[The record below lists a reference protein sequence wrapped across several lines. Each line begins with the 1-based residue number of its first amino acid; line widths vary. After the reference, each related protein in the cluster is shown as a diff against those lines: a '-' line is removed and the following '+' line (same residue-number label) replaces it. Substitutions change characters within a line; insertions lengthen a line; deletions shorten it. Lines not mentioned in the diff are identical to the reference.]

1 MKQVIIR
8 LLILN
13 KKCSII
19 LSVVLT
25 ACHFSAMAQQN
36 VSISDVPNTPNITS
50 VLDVYSTSKGMLVPR
65 LTTAQRLGIA
75 SPANGL
81 LIFDTD
87 INCFMF
93 YTVTP
98 ASWNSLCAAGVPTNG
113 INSLSNIVPI
123 ASGATCPN
131 GGITLQMGS
140 DINNNGVLDLPEIT
154 STNNICNGN
163 TGLNG
168 PTGATGPQGPIGLTG
183 PAGATG
189 LTGPTGATGP
199 QGPIGITGPTGP
211 QGPIGLTG
219 PTGSTGATGPQGPI
233 GLTGPAGATGPQ
245 GPIGLTGSTGA
256 QGPIGLTGPTGSTGA
271 TGPQGLIGLTGP
283 AGATGPQGPIGLTG
297 PTGAQGPIG
306 LTGPAGL
313 TGATGPQGLIGLTGP
328 DGATGPQGPTGLTGA
343 DGPQG
348 PIGLTGPAGLTGAT
362 GPQGL
367 IGLTG
372 LTGAT
377 GPQGPIGLTGPTGV
391 TGPQGPIGLTG
402 PTGAT
407 GLTGP
412 TWNLTT
418 PTVNPT
424 GTLTINATAGSG
436 APVTTLGQY
445 WIAASNTAGTN
456 ALTAR
461 GFLGTSTNQHM
472 DLVSNNIVR
481 GRLSNLG
488 EFFIGTTN
496 TTLTGD
502 LMNGVSNAVF
512 PWAINGYSSFNG
524 SGVYGAISTGTTVFG
539 GVQGE
544 SDGTQAPGV
553 RGTTYSWSLTGVNGS
568 RSGPGPNTG
577 WGGLFQSDLG
587 YTGFFGLLSDKRVK
601 ENIETIGNATS
612 IIMKLRGVT
621 YTHRL
626 DDPRYADLG
635 LKEGLTYG
643 FIAQE
648 VEGILP
654 TLVVEKNFPHI
665 NSSHRMDTES
675 KPAEMLKSV
684 SYIEMIPILV
694 EGMKEQQEMIQEL
707 KKEIELLKLELNKN

>member
-1 MKQVIIR
+1 MKQLIIR

-219 PTGSTGATGPQGPI
+219 PTGSTGATGPQG
-233 GLTGPAGATGPQ
+233 
-245 GPIGLTGSTGA
+245 
-256 QGPIGLTGPTGSTGA
+256 
-271 TGPQGLIGLTGP
+271 LIGLTGP

-328 DGATGPQGPTGLTGA
+328 A
-343 DGPQG
+343 
-348 PIGLTGPAGLTGAT
+348 
-362 GPQGL
+362 
-367 IGLTG
+367 
-372 LTGAT
+372 GAT
-377 GPQGPIGLTGPTGV
+377 GPQGPIGLTGPTGA
-391 TGPQGPIGLTG
+391 
-402 PTGAT
+402 TGAT

-654 TLVVEKNFPHI
+654 TLVVEKNFPHM

-707 KKEIELLKLELNKN
+707 KKEIELLKMELNKN

>member
-1 MKQVIIR
+1 MKQIVIR
-8 LLILN
+8 LLMPN
-13 KKCSII
+13 KKLTII
-19 LSVVLT
+19 LAVVLT
-25 ACHFSAMAQQN
+25 ACHFSVIAQQN
-36 VSISDVPNTPNITS
+36 VSISDVPNTPNSTS
-50 VLDVYSTSKGMLVPR
+50 VLDVYSTSKGILVPR
-65 LTTAQRLGIA
+65 LTTAQRIGIT

-199 QGPIGITGPTGP
+199 QGPIG
-211 QGPIGLTG
+211 
-219 PTGSTGATGPQGPI
+219 
-233 GLTGPAGATGPQ
+233 LTGPAGATGPQ

-283 AGATGPQGPIGLTG
+283 VGATGPQGPIGLTG

-456 ALTAR
+456 TLTAR

-524 SGVYGAISTGTTVFG
+524 SGVYGAISTGNTLFG

-544 SDGTQAPGV
+544 SSGTQAPGV
-553 RGTTYSWSLTGVNGS
+553 SGTTYSWSLTGVNGS

-621 YTHRL
+621 YNHRL

-694 EGMKEQQEMIQEL
+694 EGIKEQQEMIQEL
-707 KKEIELLKLELNKN
+707 KKEIELLKKELNKN

>member
-168 PTGATGPQGPIGLTG
+168 PTGATGPQGPIG
-183 PAGATG
+183 
-189 LTGPTGATGP
+189 
-199 QGPIGITGPTGP
+199 ITGPTGP

-297 PTGAQGPIG
+297 PTGA
-306 LTGPAGL
+306 
-313 TGATGPQGLIGLTGP
+313 
-328 DGATGPQGPTGLTGA
+328 
-343 DGPQG
+343 QG

-512 PWAINGYSSFNG
+512 PWAINGYSSYNG

>member
-1 MKQVIIR
+1 MKQLIIR

-19 LSVVLT
+19 LAVVLT

-183 PAGATG
+183 P
-189 LTGPTGATGP
+189 TGA
-199 QGPIGITGPTGP
+199 

-219 PTGSTGATGPQGPI
+219 PTGPQGLI
-233 GLTGPAGATGPQ
+233 GLTGPTGATGPQ

-256 QGPIGLTGPTGSTGA
+256 QGPIGLTGPTGA
-271 TGPQGLIGLTGP
+271 TGLTGLT
-283 AGATGPQGPIGLTG
+283 GATGPQGPIGLTG

-328 DGATGPQGPTGLTGA
+328 A
-343 DGPQG
+343 
-348 PIGLTGPAGLTGAT
+348 
-362 GPQGL
+362 
-367 IGLTG
+367 
-372 LTGAT
+372 GAT
-377 GPQGPIGLTGPTGV
+377 GPQGPIGLTGAD
-391 TGPQGPIGLTG
+391 GPQ
-402 PTGAT
+402 
-407 GLTGP
+407 
-412 TWNLTT
+412 
-418 PTVNPT
+418 
-424 GTLTINATAGSG
+424 
-436 APVTTLGQY
+436 
-445 WIAASNTAGTN
+445 
-456 ALTAR
+456 
-461 GFLGTSTNQHM
+461 
-472 DLVSNNIVR
+472 
-481 GRLSNLG
+481 
-488 EFFIGTTN
+488 
-496 TTLTGD
+496 
-502 LMNGVSNAVF
+502 
-512 PWAINGYSSFNG
+512 
-524 SGVYGAISTGTTVFG
+524 
-539 GVQGE
+539 
-544 SDGTQAPGV
+544 
-553 RGTTYSWSLTGVNGS
+553 
-568 RSGPGPNTG
+568 
-577 WGGLFQSDLG
+577 
-587 YTGFFGLLSDKRVK
+587 
-601 ENIETIGNATS
+601 
-612 IIMKLRGVT
+612 
-621 YTHRL
+621 
-626 DDPRYADLG
+626 
-635 LKEGLTYG
+635 
-643 FIAQE
+643 
-648 VEGILP
+648 
-654 TLVVEKNFPHI
+654 
-665 NSSHRMDTES
+665 
-675 KPAEMLKSV
+675 
-684 SYIEMIPILV
+684 
-694 EGMKEQQEMIQEL
+694 
-707 KKEIELLKLELNKN
+707 